1 MVFSSLYFIFIF
13 LPAITALYY
22 VAKKICPNKIII
34 RNIILC
40 MFSLFFYAWG
50 EPLYVL
56 LMLLSIICN
65 FFFAKSRS
73 KAVFIIAIIFNLIF
87 LFFFK
92 YLGFAIENINRI
104 FTTSIKVPQLKLP
117 IGISFYTF
125 QALSYII
132 DVHRKKVEPQ
142 KNLISLAL
150 YISLFPQLIAGPIVR
165 YTEIEREI
173 LERNDTF
180 DNFINGLKDFILG
193 LGCKVILANNLAVV
207 ADNILDSPELACSGI
222 VWLALIS
229 YAFQIYFDFSGYS
242 RMAIGL
248 GKMFGFSFP
257 ENFNYP
263 YCADSITD
271 FWRRWHMT
279 LSGWFRDYVYIPL
292 GGNRVSVIKHIRN
305 IIITWL
311 FTGFWH
317 GASWNFVL
325 WGLYYGL
332 LLIFEKYVTFRI
344 VEKLPQEKIPYK
356 IVKIVIRLAAL
367 FLILFGWALF
377 RMENLTQLTTVLKK
391 MFIADVAD
399 GLSLIEF
406 ISQHADTCSKLV
418 FLIPAVICSLPLY
431 KWIFRKQEISEAT
444 EANEQMSKVSE
455 VLELIWVILIFVIS
469 VCLLI
474 ASTYNPFI
482 YFRF

>member
-1 MVFSSLYFIFIF
+1 
-13 LPAITALYY
+13 
-22 VAKKICPNKIII
+22 
-34 RNIILC
+34 
-40 MFSLFFYAWG
+40 
-50 EPLYVL
+50 
-56 LMLLSIICN
+56 
-65 FFFAKSRS
+65 
-73 KAVFIIAIIFNLIF
+73 
-87 LFFFK
+87 
-92 YLGFAIENINRI
+92 
-104 FTTSIKVPQLKLP
+104 
-117 IGISFYTF
+117 
-125 QALSYII
+125 
-132 DVHRKKVEPQ
+132 
-142 KNLISLAL
+142 
-150 YISLFPQLIAGPIVR
+150 
-165 YTEIEREI
+165 
-173 LERNDTF
+173 
-180 DNFINGLKDFILG
+180 
-193 LGCKVILANNLAVV
+193 
-207 ADNILDSPELACSGI
+207 
-222 VWLALIS
+222 
-229 YAFQIYFDFSGYS
+229 
-242 RMAIGL
+242 MAIGL

-356 IVKIVIRLAAL
+356 IVKIVIRFAAL

-377 RMENLTQLTTVLKK
+377 RMENLTQLATVFQK
-391 MFIADVAD
+391 MFSAD
-399 GLSLIEF
+399 GVSLIEF
-406 ISQHADTCSKLV
+406 VSQHADTCSKLI
-418 FLIPAVICSLPLY
+418 FLIPAVICSLPVY
-431 KWIFRKQEISEAT
+431 KWIFRKQEMS
-444 EANEQMSKVSE
+444 EANEQVSKVSE
-455 VLELIWVILIFVIS
+455 VLELVWVFVIFLVS